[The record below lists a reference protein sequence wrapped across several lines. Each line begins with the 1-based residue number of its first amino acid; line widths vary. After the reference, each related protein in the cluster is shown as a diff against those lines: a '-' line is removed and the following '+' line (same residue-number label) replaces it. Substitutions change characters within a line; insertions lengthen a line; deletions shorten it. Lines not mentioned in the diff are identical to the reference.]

1 MIHFVSMGIFVINLE
16 SNAYFVVSCI
26 GLSLKFSRTFRFEF
40 FPNQKNYQT
49 KNREWNEKKSMEAM
63 VKNDHSNVSKHLRAF
78 TCFSLLHFW
87 DSDSIGACRWLN
99 TNVQFFDD
107 CNELLRQ
114 HRMIRDRYNYEIS
127 TNNVIFDV
135 LNHKS
140 YVQQCLLHY
149 AVFNKQQRYF
159 CSIFFSYVESFFVE

>member
-1 MIHFVSMGIFVINLE
+1 MPVNI
-16 SNAYFVVSCI
+16 
-26 GLSLKFSRTFRFEF
+26 R
-40 FPNQKNYQT
+40 
-49 KNREWNEKKSMEAM
+49 
-63 VKNDHSNVSKHLRAF
+63 LRAF

-87 DSDSIGACRWLN
+87 GSDSIGACRWLN

-107 CNELLRQ
+107 CSELLRQ

-127 TNNVIFDV
+127 TNNVIFDM

-149 AVFNKQQRYF
+149 ALFNNNSGGTF
-159 CSIFFSYVESFFVE
+159 AAFFSYVEPFFVE

>member
-1 MIHFVSMGIFVINLE
+1 MPVNI
-16 SNAYFVVSCI
+16 
-26 GLSLKFSRTFRFEF
+26 R
-40 FPNQKNYQT
+40 
-49 KNREWNEKKSMEAM
+49 
-63 VKNDHSNVSKHLRAF
+63 LRAF

-87 DSDSIGACRWLN
+87 GSDSIGACRWLN

-107 CNELLRQ
+107 CSELLRQ

-135 LNHKS
+135 SNHKS

-149 AVFNKQQRYF
+149 ALFNNNSSDTFAAFFHMLNHFLLNEFYIFICNVQKYNCF
-159 CSIFFSYVESFFVE
+159 CAITER